1 MTSLRLDIN
10 LLVSSSMIC
19 IIFILRQNKSSKCV
33 IYSMWSF
40 ISLVMNWSWVTFAFI
55 ANGHQRNNRFDRFF
69 FWFYFQSQ
77 VIPYLW
83 QCILSGGTRNDD
95 KNLHIPKTCSR
106 SIIYNNSLMQW
117 LMSIMR
123 FCICLNVLVHRQY
136 SSLQTFH
143 LTEPCALHRAVHM
156 LHAHNRYSLACLS
169 LLFISIAFSFVI
181 RDIQKSL
188 YTAMTAYMSK
198 ALIMAFVLFLYID
211 FLHMFMLLFY
221 FNLIQSFPNW
231 RVVRC

>member
-1 MTSLRLDIN
+1 M
-10 LLVSSSMIC
+10 
-19 IIFILRQNKSSKCV
+19 
-33 IYSMWSF
+33 
-40 ISLVMNWSWVTFAFI
+40 
-55 ANGHQRNNRFDRFF
+55 
-69 FWFYFQSQ
+69 
-77 VIPYLW
+77 
-83 QCILSGGTRNDD
+83 
-95 KNLHIPKTCSR
+95 HIPKTCSR
-106 SIIYNNSLMQW
+106 FIIYNNSLMQW

-143 LTEPCALHRAVHM
+143 LTEPCALHRVVHM

-181 RDIQKSL
+181 RDIQNSL
-188 YTAMTAYMSK
+188 YTAMTAYMLK

-211 FLHMFMLLFY
+211 FLHMFMLLFNFY
-221 FNLIQSFPNW
+221 LIHSFPNW

>member
-69 FWFYFQSQ
+69 WFYFQSQ

-117 LMSIMR
+117 IMSIMR
-123 FCICLNVLVHRQY
+123 FCICLNEHREN
-136 SSLQTFH
+136 SSCESANFSFDRTMCSSSSC
-143 LTEPCALHRAVHM
+143 P
-156 LHAHNRYSLACLS
+156 HAACTQP
-169 LLFISIAFSFVI
+169 LFISL
-181 RDIQKSL
+181 SL
-188 YTAMTAYMSK
+188 
-198 ALIMAFVLFLYID
+198 AFVYLNRVLFRYSWYTKNLFIQRW
-211 FLHMFMLLFY
+211 LHTC
-221 FNLIQSFPNW
+221 QK
-231 RVVRC
+231 R